1 MSVTILAVG
10 AAGDLAGLV
19 IPALVD
25 RGALVRGLVRKPEQV
40 QTAKDRGAHEVAA
53 GISLTQKAL
62 MRLCKA

>member
-40 QTAKDRGAHEVAA
+40 QTAKDRGAHEGFCRKFLSTFAA
-53 GISLTQKAL
+53 
-62 MRLCKA
+62 RLVMP